1 MNPWKKLK
9 RLLASLVEQDSSPEE
24 IALGVAVGI
33 FIGFSPWYGIQ
44 IFIALACAWLIPRV
58 HKVSVVAG
66 AQINWVAPLY
76 YYFEYKLGLAI
87 LRRQGLSL
95 TIDTF
100 RNLTMEKILH
110 HLNADTMFGIFWP
123 LFVGSLVFGAAGS
136 VLAYFITRKLVE
148 RARARRAAG

>member
-1 MNPWKKLK
+1 LNPWKKLK
-9 RLLASLVEQDSSPEE
+9 GLLASLVEQDSSPEE

-44 IFIALACAWLIPRV
+44 IFIAIACAYCIPRV
-58 HKVSVVAG
+58 NKISVVAG
-66 AQINWVAPLY
+66 AQINWIAPLY

-87 LRRQGLSL
+87 LRRHGISL

-100 RNLTMEKILH
+100 RHLTTEKILH
-110 HLNADTMFGIFWP
+110 HLNVETGLGIFLP

-136 VLAYFITRKLVE
+136 VLAYFVTRRLVE
-148 RARARRAAG
+148 RAKARRAAG